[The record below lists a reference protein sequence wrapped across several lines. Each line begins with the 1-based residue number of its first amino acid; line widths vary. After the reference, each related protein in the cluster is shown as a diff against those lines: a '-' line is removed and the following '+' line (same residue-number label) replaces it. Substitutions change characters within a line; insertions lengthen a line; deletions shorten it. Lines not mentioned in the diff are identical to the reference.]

1 MVLVASWCWSR
12 TWLLVTFSC
21 RFASGSAH
29 KAPTYEHFPIQ
40 FFVHPQLTS
49 SSSAFAARGRRI
61 QKAGADTAILKGEDP
76 GEERK
81 CSYIP

>member
-21 RFASGSAH
+21 THLAVHTRPH
-29 KAPTYEHFPIQ
+29 LKHEHFPGQ

-49 SSSAFAARGRRI
+49 SSSAFAARERSIGQI
-61 QKAGADTAILKGEDP
+61 QP
-76 GEERK
+76 F
-81 CSYIP
+81 